1 MTTTPNKVERE
12 LYSLEPSAIIE
23 LFQLHLTAA
32 VNGVDTVYYYHAGT
46 NQVSEA
52 IVFDGDTYSA
62 VPIEV
67 DGFEVTTKG
76 TLPRP
81 SMKIANANGAITALL
96 NAYNPL
102 QAEVRR
108 IRTCKKFLDSANFPT
123 LFFVTQADDQLI
135 TQSGDSLF
143 SGEGLNPTAD
153 PTAVFNGGYESWYI
167 DRVATENP
175 QVVEFELVGKLDLT
189 NLRLPARQVVE
200 HCPWIYKG
208 HECGYVPKEGRTF
221 DLNNDPTDL
230 AGDQCAKN
238 LRACELRFPK
248 GDPCGTGPDGKLLPF
263 GGFPG
268 ARLQV

>member
-12 LYSLEPSAIIE
+12 LHSLEPSAIIE

-32 VNGVDTVYYYHAGT
+32 VNGVDTVYYFHAGT
-46 NQVSEA
+46 NQVSEN
-52 IVFDGDTYSA
+52 IVFTDAFVEPNKARTYSA

-102 QAEVRR
+102 RAEVRR
-108 IRTCKKFLDSANFPT
+108 IRTCKKFLDAVNFT
-123 LFFVTQADDQLI
+123 
-135 TQSGDSLF
+135 SGTNS
-143 SGEGLNPTAD
+143 TAD
-153 PTAVFNGGYESWYI
+153 PTAVFNGGPESWYI

-208 HECGYVPKEGRTF
+208 TECGYVPKEGRTF
-221 DLNNDPTDL
+221 DLNNDPTDWDDEL
-230 AGDQCAKN
+230 RDSPGDQCAKN

-248 GDPCGTGPDGKLLPF
+248 VDTCGIGPDGKLLPF

>member
-23 LFQLHLTAA
+23 LFELHLTLA
-32 VNGVDTVYYYHAGT
+32 VNGIDLVYYYHAGT
-46 NQVSEA
+46 NELSQN
-52 IVFDGDTYSA
+52 IVFGGVTYSA

-67 DGFEVTTKG
+67 DGFAVTTKG

-81 SMKIANANGAITALL
+81 SMKISNANNAISALL
-96 NAYNPL
+96 LSYNPL

-108 IRTCKKFLDSANFPT
+108 IRTCKKFLDAVNF
-123 LFFVTQADDQLI
+123 A
-135 TQSGDSLF
+135 SGTNAS
-143 SGEGLNPTAD
+143 AD
-153 PTAVFNGGYESWYI
+153 PTALFNGGYESWYI

-175 QVVEFELVGKLDLT
+175 ELVEFELVGKLDLT
-189 NLRLPARQVVE
+189 NLRLPGRQVVE
-200 HCPWIYKG
+200 HCPWVYKSK
-208 HECGYVPKEGRTF
+208 ECGYKPGKKFNLQNQQVTSEA
-221 DLNNDPTDL
+221 D
-230 AGDQCAKN
+230 DQCAKN

-248 GDPCGTGPDGKLLPF
+248 GQGIGPKDELLPF

>member
-12 LYSLEPSAIIE
+12 LHSLEPSAIIE

-32 VNGVDTVYYYHAGT
+32 VNGIDTVYYFHAGT
-46 NQVSEA
+46 NQVSEN
-52 IVFDGDTYSA
+52 IVFTDAFVEPNEAKTYSA

-81 SMKIANANGAITALL
+81 SMKIANADGAITALL

-102 QAEVRR
+102 RAEVRR
-108 IRTCKKFLDSANFPT
+108 IRTCKKFLD
-123 LFFVTQADDQLI
+123 
-135 TQSGDSLF
+135 
-143 SGEGLNPTAD
+143 GEPAAD

-200 HCPWIYKG
+200 HCPWVYKG
-208 HECGYVPKEGRTF
+208 AECGYKLPGNENKGRF
-221 DLNNDPTDL
+221 DLNNNETNT

-238 LRACELRFPK
+238 LRACELRHPK
-248 GDPCGTGPDGKLLPF
+248 GLLPF

>member
-12 LYSLEPSAIIE
+12 LHSLEPSAIIE

-32 VNGVDTVYYYHAGT
+32 VNGIDTVYYYHAGT
-46 NQVSEA
+46 NQVSNA

-81 SMKIANANGAITALL
+81 SMKIANADGAITALL

-102 QAEVRR
+102 QAEVKR
-108 IRTCKKFLDSANFPT
+108 IRTCKKFLDAVNFT
-123 LFFVTQADDQLI
+123 
-135 TQSGDSLF
+135 SGT
-143 SGEGLNPTAD
+143 NATAD
-153 PTAVFNGGYESWYI
+153 PTAMFNGGPESWYI
-167 DRVATENP
+167 DRIATENP

-208 HECGYVPKEGRTF
+208 TECRYS
-221 DLNNDPTDL
+221 
-230 AGDQCAKN
+230 
-238 LRACELRFPK
+238 
-248 GDPCGTGPDGKLLPF
+248 GK
-263 GGFPG
+263 
-268 ARLQV
+268 RNST

>member
-12 LYSLEPSAIIE
+12 LHSLEPSAIIE

-32 VNGVDTVYYYHAGT
+32 VNGVDQVYYFHAGT
-46 NQVSEA
+46 NQVSENIIFTDA
-52 IVFDGDTYSA
+52 FVEPNEARTYSA

-102 QAEVRR
+102 RAEVRR

-123 LFFVTQADDQLI
+123 LFFVTQTDDQLI

-143 SGEGLNPTAD
+143 SGEGLNPAAD

-208 HECGYVPKEGRTF
+208 TECRYKPGKRFNLSNQE
-221 DLNNDPTDL
+221 L
-230 AGDQCAKN
+230 ADDASDSDDQCAKN
-238 LRACELRFPK
+238 LTACELRHPK
-248 GDPCGTGPDGKLLPF
+248 GLLPF

>member
-1 MTTTPNKVERE
+1 MV
-12 LYSLEPSAIIE
+12 
-23 LFQLHLTAA
+23 
-32 VNGVDTVYYYHAGT
+32 
-46 NQVSEA
+46 
-52 IVFDGDTYSA
+52 IVYSA
-62 VPIEV
+62 VPIEA

-81 SMKIANANGAITALL
+81 SMKIANADGAITALL

-102 QAEVRR
+102 RAEVRR

-123 LFFVTQADDQLI
+123 LFFVTQTDDQLI

-143 SGEGLNPTAD
+143 SGEGLNPAAD

-208 HECGYVPKEGRTF
+208 IECGYKPGKRF
-221 DLNNDPTDL
+221 NRSDLNQEL
-230 AGDQCAKN
+230 ADDADSDDQCAKN
-238 LRACELRFPK
+238 LTACELRHPK
-248 GDPCGTGPDGKLLPF
+248 DCCHLEGSQVQDFRSDAEQHALRCARKKLVVLSLMANI
-263 GGFPG
+263 GRV
-268 ARLQV
+268 AMLQTTLALTLRLIRETTQQHRFWNG

>member
-12 LYSLEPSAIIE
+12 LHSLEPSAIIE

-32 VNGVDTVYYYHAGT
+32 VNGSDQVFYFHAGT
-46 NQVSEA
+46 NSVSGA
-52 IVFDGDTYSA
+52 IVFDSIAYTA

-81 SMKIANANGAITALL
+81 SMKIGNADGVITGYLAS
-96 NAYNPL
+96 YNLL
-102 QAEVRR
+102 QAEVKR
-108 IRTCKKFLDSANFPT
+108 IRTCKKFLDGESA
-123 LFFVTQADDQLI
+123 
-135 TQSGDSLF
+135 
-143 SGEGLNPTAD
+143 AD
-153 PTAVFNGGYESWYI
+153 PTAVFNGGPESWYI

-208 HECGYVPKEGRTF
+208 TECGYKGKAKF
-221 DLNNDPTDL
+221 DLNNNGPN
-230 AGDQCAKN
+230 AAVDQCAKN
-238 LRACELRFPK
+238 LRACELRHPN
-248 GDPCGTGPDGKLLPF
+248 GLLPF

>member
-12 LYSLEPSAIIE
+12 LHSLEPSAIIE

-32 VNGVDTVYYYHAGT
+32 VNGIDTVYYYHAGT
-46 NQVSEA
+46 NQVSNA

-102 QAEVRR
+102 RAEVRR

-123 LFFVTQADDQLI
+123 LFFVTQAGDQLI

-143 SGEGLNPTAD
+143 SGQGLNPAAD

-208 HECGYVPKEGRTF
+208 TECGYKLPGNEDKGRF
-221 DLNNDPTDL
+221 DLNNNETNT

-238 LRACELRFPK
+238 LRACELRHPK
-248 GDPCGTGPDGKLLPF
+248 GLLPF